1 VAACNLEHH
10 RDDVP
15 RHGLATRVRDGIIK
29 KLQTSR
35 GLKFRSYVFFISL
48 TFILYDGR
56 GRATESGHTNS
67 AIITF
72 VRIDSADLVTFAF
85 NDGSLGTF
93 INATAAPNTILRD
106 TMSHD
111 NSPKQLRVKQLIL
124 VDLLLPN
131 PVHTSLGCAF
141 TDRSSTHTS
150 KRSRLFLSMSSVLY
164 QQRDGMRIFCLVI
177 KL

>member
-1 VAACNLEHH
+1 
-10 RDDVP
+10 
-15 RHGLATRVRDGIIK
+15 VRDGIIK
-29 KLQTSR
+29 KLQTSG

-48 TFILYDGR
+48 IFILYDGR

-67 AIITF
+67 AIIAF
-72 VRIDSADLVTFAF
+72 VRIDSADLITFAF

-93 INATAAPNTILRD
+93 INATAAPNTILSD

-111 NSPKQLRVKQLIL
+111 NSPKQLRVRQLIL
-124 VDLLLPN
+124 IDLLLPN
-131 PVHTSLGCAF
+131 SVHTSLGCVC
-141 TDRSSTHTS
+141 TDRSSTHTFQ
-150 KRSRLFLSMSSVLY
+150 RSRLFLSMSSAFY